1 MRASGKVRIY
11 AALFLAGCIAF
22 QASAQGAADRDDFA
36 QLFNAGRAAMTAG
49 RFEEARADF
58 ERLEKMN
65 AAVAEVHA
73 TLGVIDF
80 KLGSFDRA
88 AEEIRTARK
97 LKPVLPGLDSL
108 LAMALAEAGK
118 NKEALPGLEKAFHS
132 AADAEVRRQA
142 GLELLMVYGR
152 LQMDRRAVETAL
164 DLRDRY
170 KDDPEVLYNA
180 GKVLGNSTY
189 ITMQSLFHGAAG
201 SLWTQLAEA
210 EAHESQG
217 QFADAVNSYR
227 RVLEIDPQRVNIHY
241 RIGRTYLAQGDTSH
255 AAEALAAAGEEF
267 EKEIEINPGNANA
280 AYELAGLRWK
290 AGQHAAAQQLYESA
304 IKYYP
309 DFEEAEVGLGGIL
322 LDEERA
328 SQAVTHLQ
336 RATALRPQD
345 EVAWYR
351 LAQAERLI
359 GDVQAQK
366 QALAAFQK
374 LHAQSAATRNRA
386 SQMQSQD
393 SVTPQK
399 IGVEGQTQ

>member
-1 MRASGKVRIY
+1 MRASGKVRIHV
-11 AALFLAGCIAF
+11 ALFLAGCIAF
-22 QASAQGAADRDDFA
+22 QVSAQGTADRDDFA

-49 RFEEARADF
+49 KFEEARADF

-97 LKPVLPGLDSL
+97 LKPTLPGLDSL

-164 DLRDRY
+164 DLRDLY

-189 ITMQSLFHGAAG
+189 ITMQNLFHRAAG
-201 SLWTQLAEA
+201 SLRTQLAEA

-217 QFADAVNSYR
+217 QFTDAVNSYR
-227 RVLEIDPQRVNIHY
+227 RVLEIDPQRINIHY
-241 RIGRTYLAQGDTSH
+241 RIGRTYLAQWETNH
-255 AAEALAAAGEEF
+255 AAEALTAAEGEF

-290 AGQHAAAQQLYESA
+290 AGQQAVAQQLYESA

-322 LDEERA
+322 LDEEKA
-328 SQAVTHLQ
+328 SLAVPHLQ
-336 RATALRPQD
+336 RATVLRPQD

-359 GDVQAQK
+359 GDVHAQK
-366 QALAAFQK
+366 LALVAFQK
-374 LHAQSAATRNRA
+374 LHSQSAATRNRA
-386 SQMQSQD
+386 AQMQSQD